1 MYILILTFTHNA
13 TLNKTKANALAAY
26 RGFVETSKDEE
37 ARNII
42 LLKITDLIFSAS
54 NTGYLKNEDVK
65 DLLKDSNA
73 LLSTISNIT
82 NKK

>member
-1 MYILILTFTHNA
+1 MTVYFPNSLIL
-13 TLNKTKANALAAY
+13 
-26 RGFVETSKDEE
+26 
-37 ARNII
+37 
-42 LLKITDLIFSAS
+42 DLIFSAS